1 MIWWYPYFRR
11 HPIFVGIWWN
21 SSIRCCPG
29 SVMMVMM
36 TTMMLMLMTQKRSVV
51 TSMDFPCLFAGF
63 NILSIFDH
71 GCYSIHGNSS
81 MFFSPSSRPKPRTS
95 VGLEQNLYN
104 TFVGRIFDAC
114 SSFQVDFV
122 CQWYFGDFW
131 WLGLLVGL
139 FLRQTAG
146 TMKLCCLAFR
156 NKQRFHFGAKFHW
169 WFKFPKWL
177 LPLVLLSISITC
189 LSTLTV
195 LDELNWRTWTTVNS
209 VGIVTDSVLHAV
221 HIWYLN
227 WLLSD

>member
-1 MIWWYPYFRR
+1 MDA
-11 HPIFVGIWWN
+11 
-21 SSIRCCPG
+21 IRFMGTAAC
-29 SVMMVMM
+29 
-36 TTMMLMLMTQKRSVV
+36 
-51 TSMDFPCLFAGF
+51 
-63 NILSIFDH
+63 
-71 GCYSIHGNSS
+71 
-81 MFFSPSSRPKPRTS
+81 FFSPSSRPKPRTS

-221 HIWYLN
+221 HIWDLN